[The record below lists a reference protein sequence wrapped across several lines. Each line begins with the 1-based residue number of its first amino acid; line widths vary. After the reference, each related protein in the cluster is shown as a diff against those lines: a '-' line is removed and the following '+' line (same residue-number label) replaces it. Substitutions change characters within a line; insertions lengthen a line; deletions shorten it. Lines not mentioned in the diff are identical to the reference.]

1 MNTPEIDV
9 NTLKAWLDAG
19 RDLVLLDVREPNELD
34 VSVLPGVINIPLKSV
49 EDRLDELDPSKETV
63 VICRSGMRSG
73 TITELLRAR
82 GFKGAY
88 NLAGGMN
95 AYATQVDPTLKTY

>member
-1 MNTPEIDV
+1 
-9 NTLKAWLDAG
+9 
-19 RDLVLLDVREPNELD
+19 
-34 VSVLPGVINIPLKSV
+34 
-49 EDRLDELDPSKETV
+49 
-63 VICRSGMRSG
+63 MRSG

-82 GFKGAY
+82 GFKSAY

>member
-1 MNTPEIDV
+1 MNIPEIDV
-9 NTLKAWLDAG
+9 KTFKAWLDSG
-19 RDLVLLDVREPNELD
+19 RELVLLDVREPNELE

-73 TITELLRAR
+73 TVTELLRAR
-82 GFKGAY
+82 GFKSTY

-95 AYATQVDPTLKTY
+95 AYAAQVDPTLKTY

>member
-1 MNTPEIDV
+1 MNIPEIDV
-9 NTLKAWLDAG
+9 QTLKAWLDSG
-19 RDLVLLDVREPNELD
+19 RDLVLLDVREPNELE

-82 GFKGAY
+82 GFKCAF

>member
-1 MNTPEIDV
+1 MNISEIDGK
-9 NTLKAWLDAG
+9 TLKAWLDSG
-19 RDLVLLDVREPNELD
+19 RDLVLLDVREPNELE

-49 EDRLDELDPSKETV
+49 EARVDELDASKETV

-73 TITELLRAR
+73 TITELLRTR
-82 GFKGAY
+82 GFKSAY

>member
-1 MNTPEIDV
+1 MNIPEIDV
-9 NTLKAWLDAG
+9 KTLKAWLDSG
-19 RDLVLLDVREPNELD
+19 RDLVLLDVREPNELE

-49 EDRLDELDPSKETV
+49 EERLDELDPSKETV
-63 VICRSGMRSG
+63 VVCRSGMRSG

-82 GFKGAY
+82 GFKNTY
-88 NLAGGMN
+88 NLAGGIN